1 MPYLIWF
8 SSHNKYDDCKISEL
22 NSLLEIYGYGKE
34 YDKKGKEKGKEKEND
49 REKKEEY
56 NMNQI
61 ELFETV
67 KKSCD
72 RKNREWEEKFKIS
85 RMITNKFRNEV
96 FLKINISEEDLWV
109 NVISR
114 SVLIKG
120 VIELWSEGNSYN
132 EILKELLLKKDLFE
146 KTLKDKKWCFC
157 FNSYGKIINQEEKVD
172 KMNFFK
178 ILLEPYTNIDLMNP
192 QVQIGLIEEYEQ
204 KSNHSHILKRVYF
217 GKCIALRRNQ
227 YMNNINKLK
236 NDHKIIGKPKIAW
249 WTSYALNKR
258 PILGPT
264 TTDND
269 LAFIMCNIAKIKKG
283 DIVLDPFVG
292 SGGLLIT
299 SSIFGAI
306 CIGNDIDIRLLKG
319 YKLSYLNPH
328 MKHKSNNKSIFENF
342 LYYNLNIPE
351 IIVSDNSNP
360 TWNFFHKPWVDA
372 IITDPPY
379 GNRATVRI
387 CVNNNVEMN
396 NVQNRDILPIC
407 VENEQSINE
416 YNNNNLCSSEE
427 KLKKKEKNI
436 SNAKTITYNCTSAV
450 KDLLNIASNV
460 LVDNGMLVFL
470 FPVQLDTIQEEINI
484 LKHSDFYLISYDL
497 QTFTP
502 ITGRLIVSMQRKAR
516 KV

>member
-1 MPYLIWF
+1 
-8 SSHNKYDDCKISEL
+8 
-22 NSLLEIYGYGKE
+22 
-34 YDKKGKEKGKEKEND
+34 
-49 REKKEEY
+49 
-56 NMNQI
+56 
-61 ELFETV
+61 
-67 KKSCD
+67 
-72 RKNREWEEKFKIS
+72 
-85 RMITNKFRNEV
+85 
-96 FLKINISEEDLWV
+96 
-109 NVISR
+109 
-114 SVLIKG
+114 
-120 VIELWSEGNSYN
+120 
-132 EILKELLLKKDLFE
+132 
-146 KTLKDKKWCFC
+146 
-157 FNSYGKIINQEEKVD
+157 
-172 KMNFFK
+172 
-178 ILLEPYTNIDLMNP
+178 
-192 QVQIGLIEEYEQ
+192 
-204 KSNHSHILKRVYF
+204 
-217 GKCIALRRNQ
+217 
-227 YMNNINKLK
+227 MNNINKLK